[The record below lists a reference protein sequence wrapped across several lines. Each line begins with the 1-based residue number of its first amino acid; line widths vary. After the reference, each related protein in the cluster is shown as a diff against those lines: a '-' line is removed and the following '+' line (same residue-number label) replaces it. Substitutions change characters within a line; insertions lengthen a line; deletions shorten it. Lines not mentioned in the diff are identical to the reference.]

1 MKAKLYDKKGKVKGD
16 VNLPKCFS
24 SRIRADILLKVFE
37 TQKGSYAQAYG
48 AKEGAGAQY
57 SASGISKK
65 KRHDWKAT
73 YGKGISRVPRKIM
86 SRSGA
91 SFNWIGATVASTRG
105 GRRPHAPRA
114 EKNLFKKVNKKELL
128 IALKSALV
136 GTFSA
141 TALEKKYNRKMEMG
155 GVFDSGILDV
165 KTKDFVLAMKEVFG
179 ESMISVLKHKTIRA
193 GIGKMRGR
201 KYKSTAGLLFVIG
214 NEETMKRKGIEVVH
228 VKDLLVQDLAPNG
241 VVGRLVCY
249 SEKAIGEIEERFS
262 STSLVNSKKS
272 NKPKKQEGR
281 FA

>member
-16 VNLPKCFS
+16 VNLPKCFN
-24 SRIRADILLKVFE
+24 SRIRPDILLKVFE
-37 TQKGSYAQAYG
+37 TQKGSFTQPYG

-86 SRSGA
+86 SRNGA
-91 SFNWIGATVASTRG
+91 SFNWIGATIASTRG
-105 GRRPHAPRA
+105 GRRPHAPRSA
-114 EKNLFKKVNKKELL
+114 KNLFKKVNKKELL
-128 IALKSALV
+128 IALKSALA
-136 GTFSA
+136 GTFNTA
-141 TALEKKYNRKMEMG
+141 ALEKKYNRKMEMG
-155 GVFDSGILDV
+155 GVFNSDILDV

-179 ESMISVLKHKTIRA
+179 ESFNSVLKHKSIRA

-201 KYKSTAGLLFVIG
+201 KYKSNAGLLFVIG
-214 NEETMKRKGIEVVH
+214 NEESTKRKGIEVVQ
-228 VKDLLVQDLAPNG
+228 VKDLFVKDLAPNG

-249 SEKAIGEIEERFS
+249 TEKAIEEIG
-262 STSLVNSKKS
+262 
-272 NKPKKQEGR
+272 GR